1 MALWLF
7 KKANFYNLLNS
18 SPWSFRFL
26 VEETFCGFLS
36 FHTCLLSLYIFFS
49 GPLWKSPWWESLLD
63 KNYCYYQC
71 FYTVSHQ
78 TPALTEGNEHADRQC
93 SFHKGSPNQWAHAIN
108 TLPRSAFHVF
118 WWPIAIYHMAM
129 NVLGW
134 ESKIELKLPSAAVA
148 VKVNFELCNNKI
160 KNRNW
165 RAGHFVRNLYGL
177 A

>member
-36 FHTCLLSLYIFFS
+36 FHTCFLSLYIFFS
-49 GPLWKSPWWESLLD
+49 GPLWKPPWWESLLD

-78 TPALTEGNEHADRQC
+78 MPALTEGNEHATDNVPFTRVPQTNE
-93 SFHKGSPNQWAHAIN
+93 HM
-108 TLPRSAFHVF
+108 LLLL
-118 WWPIAIYHMAM
+118 AIYHMAM

-134 ESKIELKLPSAAVA
+134 ESKMELKLTSAAVA
-148 VKVNFELCNNKI
+148 VKVNFELYNNKI
-160 KNRNW
+160 KNLNW
-165 RAGHFVRNLYGL
+165 RAGHFVRNLHGL

>member
-36 FHTCLLSLYIFFS
+36 FHTCFLSLFIFFS
-49 GPLWKSPWWESLLD
+49 GPLWKPPWWESLLD

-78 TPALTEGNEHADRQC
+78 IPALTEGNEHADRQC
-93 SFHKGSPNQWAHAIN
+93 SFHKGSPNQWAHAII
-108 TLPRSAFHVF
+108 TSYLPYGNERFG
-118 WWPIAIYHMAM
+118 MR
-129 NVLGW
+129 
-134 ESKIELKLPSAAVA
+134 
-148 VKVNFELCNNKI
+148 I
-160 KNRNW
+160 KN
-165 RAGHFVRNLYGL
+165 GIEVD
-177 A
+177 